1 MRKTRREFITGLAGL
16 IGAVGIVAVV
26 PNPARACIYGT
37 WVVRCRNGHD
47 DTVTR
52 GTCNHYCEK
61 SGCREKSFSDGAG
74 NIVCPDSHAN
84 YVNTGTSHDPAKVLQ
99 SYKCRTCGKECR
111 RDI

>member
-1 MRKTRREFITGLAGL
+1 MKQTRRVFMTRLIAGFGAFGIT
-16 IGAVGIVAVV
+16 VAA
-26 PNPARACIYGT
+26 PRLARACMYGT

-61 SGCREKSFSDGAG
+61 RDCPEKSFSDGAG
-74 NIVCPDSHAN
+74 NIVCPGGHAN
-84 YVNTGTSHDPAKVLQ
+84 YVNTGTSRDRDKVMQ

-111 RDI
+111 RDV